1 MIIAEEVARAEVQKR
16 RAAQRRSNQR
26 RSSYRRARLDESGR
40 RIVEATPALI
50 NRIIREEMEK
60 LRGSKRLSETAKRR
74 MGLV

>member
-1 MIIAEEVARAEVQKR
+1 MKITKRQLQMIIAEEVARAEVQKR
-16 RAAQRRSNQR
+16 RAAQRR
-26 RSSYRRARLDESGR
+26 ARLDESGR
-40 RIVEATPALI
+40 RIVEATPELI